1 MSAKNYPPHVQKP
14 VTFTHPRVRP
24 ATVFSSIPIL
34 FFLSL
39 TPTVNLCSTSSASPL
54 EAQTNQGIDYLF
66 IYLFIFIISKR
77 SKLSRLIGDHP
88 IYGCRLFL
96 NFYRKVAN
104 FKFSRYAHVYI

>member
-66 IYLFIFIISKR
+66 IFMISKR
-77 SKLSRLIGDHP
+77 SKLSRLIGHHR

-96 NFYRKVAN
+96 NFTEKVAN